1 MKNKK
6 NLHIRSADFK
16 KIQFED
22 GFLYDKGRY
31 IRFYAGPLFILP
43 DEHDILNMEFFDLKS
58 LISNESR
65 IAINVNKSKNVQ

>member
-16 KIQFED
+16 KIQFEH

-31 IRFYAGPLFILP
+31 IRFYAGPLY
-43 DEHDILNMEFFDLKS
+43 ILNMEFFELKS
-58 LISNESR
+58 LISNELR
-65 IAINVNKSKNVQ
+65 IGINVSKYKNVQ